1 MAHEVIFLSSTG
13 LFQLGSLTPFG
24 VQTSVDNFLSFQEAK
39 DWGKKNRTKFK
50 CDIAGGFLEARYVDA
65 LILTGPDFKIPH
77 ACRVLGWSAAR
88 VMTMGKQVKKLGIG
102 AISQERKVSDRTIS
116 LTPSARLCLSNYGG
130 R

>member
-1 MAHEVIFLSSTG
+1 MAQEVIFLSSSG
-13 LFQLGSLTPFG
+13 IFQLGNLTPFG

-39 DWGKKNRTKFK
+39 DWAKKNRTKFK

-77 ACRVLGWSAAR
+77 ACGVLGWSSAR
-88 VMTMGKQVKKLGIG
+88 VLTLGKRIKKLGIG
-102 AISQERKVSDRTIS
+102 SVSSDRKVSDRTIS
-116 LTPSARLCLSNYGG
+116 LTPDARSSISNYGG